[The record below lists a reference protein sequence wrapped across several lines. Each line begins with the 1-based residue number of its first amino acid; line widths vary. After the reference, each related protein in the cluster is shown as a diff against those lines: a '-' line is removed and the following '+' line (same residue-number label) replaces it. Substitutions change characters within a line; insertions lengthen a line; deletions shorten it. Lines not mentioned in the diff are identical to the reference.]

1 MTVDESTLQYLRFE
15 IQHRL
20 YQSNVSFLL
29 FTIGFSLGNACYGIA
44 IIKNKGLD
52 RYLGAGLLF
61 WVCCT
66 SLAFIYDFYPAKW
79 MGTIVDACNKFYQP
93 FIRMFTA
100 YWLFQKVKTF
110 EDIRA
115 Q

>member
-1 MTVDESTLQYLRFE
+1 
-15 IQHRL
+15 
-20 YQSNVSFLL
+20 
-29 FTIGFSLGNACYGIA
+29 
-44 IIKNKGLD
+44 
-52 RYLGAGLLF
+52 
-61 WVCCT
+61 
-66 SLAFIYDFYPAKW
+66 